1 MAGWFGLAGVVALFL
16 APVATLFL
24 TADAAHLLE
33 IASSDSF
40 PKVLLVTL
48 GTGGIAAASSVV
60 LGFLFARPFAA
71 YDWRM
76 KRWARLLALMPYL
89 VPNFILATAY
99 VITWNPGTGLLNGW
113 LPFPGGLYGVSGM
126 TVLFIVAHTP
136 VALLMLEDKLAR
148 LDPALTEAARLA
160 GAPARTVAWRIELPL
175 LSPTLIGAFGLCFAL
190 NLSAFAIPAWIGAP
204 ERAYPLTYKIYQ
216 AIQVGGADGIPE
228 AASYSLYLFLLTL
241 PILWLLARS
250 SRRDRTYAMV
260 TGKAGRAGDRSPPS
274 RRRLGAFLG
283 LFGVYQLVTFVAPI
297 ACLALTTVTMPG
309 CLQQHGMA
317 CFGELTTRS
326 YHYVLFDLA
335 ETRAAFWGSGVYG
348 TLSALVVM
356 LFAVV
361 FLASLNKDPRK
372 LRVAESIFTLL
383 MATPGAIIALGLIVS
398 CSGRFGLNLYN
409 TPWIVVLA
417 MLLKHQ
423 SLAFQPLRTGFGNVG
438 GALVE
443 AARLAGASTGTL
455 WRRII
460 LPILRPEVF
469 GGFFLVLIPILG
481 ELTMSVF
488 LASPSYRS
496 LGTVL
501 FDLQDYADQGS
512 AGALSILLLV
522 LILAANQAARWLTRG
537 RVGY

>member
-1 MAGWFGLAGVVALFL
+1 MGGWLGFGGVIALFL
-16 APVATLFL
+16 APLAALFL
-24 TADAAHLLE
+24 TADVAHLRE
-33 IASSDSF
+33 VVTADSF

-48 GTGGIAAASSVV
+48 GTGGVAALLSTVV
-60 LGFLFARPFAA
+60 GFLLARPFAM
-71 YDWRM
+71 YDWRG
-76 KRWARLLALMPYL
+76 KRGMRLLALLPYL

-99 VITWNPGTGLLNGW
+99 VIAWNPGTGLLNDW
-113 LPFPGGLYGVSGM
+113 LKFPGGLYGSPGM
-126 TVLFIVAHTP
+126 TILYMVAHAP

-148 LDPALTEAARLA
+148 LDPAFTEAARMA
-160 GAPARTVAWRIELPL
+160 GAPARTLVWRVELPL
-175 LSPTLIGAFGLCFAL
+175 LRPTLAAAFGLCFAL

-204 ERAYPLTYKIYQ
+204 ARAFPLTYKIYQ
-216 AIQVGGADGIPE
+216 AIQVGGADGLPE
-228 AASYSLYLFLLTL
+228 AASYSLVLFALTL
-241 PILWLLARS
+241 PILWLLGRAS
-250 SRRDRTYAMV
+250 EKSRQYAAV
-260 TGKAGRAGDRSPPS
+260 TGKAGRSGA
-274 RRRLGAFLG
+274 RRLPSGLRLAAFIG
-283 LFGVYQLVTFVAPI
+283 LFAVYQILSFVAPLV
-297 ACLALTTVTMPG
+297 CLAVTTVTPPG
-309 CLQQHGMA
+309 CLQQRGFG
-317 CFGELTTRS
+317 CFSSLTARA

-335 ETRAAFWGSGVYG
+335 ETRLALWGSGVYG
-348 TLSALVVM
+348 SLSAVVVM
-356 LFAVV
+356 LFAVL
-361 FLASLNKDPRK
+361 FLVLLNKSPAK
-372 LRVAESIFTLL
+372 LKFAESTFTIL

-438 GALVE
+438 GSLVE
-443 AARLAGASTGTL
+443 AARLAGASTPTL

-501 FDLQDYADQGS
+501 FDLQDYADQAS

-522 LILAANQAARWLTRG
+522 LILLANQVARWLTRG